1 MYNMEHRRNEA
12 SKYHFMKV
20 RKDHTGGI
28 SMSERVYKTMSR
40 AGASSLVLGII
51 LMVTGIT
58 AGIMMVVNGA
68 RLLKRKSDII
78 I

>member
-1 MYNMEHRRNEA
+1 
-12 SKYHFMKV
+12 
-20 RKDHTGGI
+20 
-28 SMSERVYKTMSR
+28 MSERVYKTMCR
-40 AGASSLVLGII
+40 AGASSLVMGII

>member
-1 MYNMEHRRNEA
+1 
-12 SKYHFMKV
+12 
-20 RKDHTGGI
+20 
-28 SMSERVYKTMSR
+28 MSERVYKTMSR
-40 AGASSLVLGII
+40 AGANSLVLGII

-68 RLLKRKSDII
+68 RLLNRKSDII